1 MALKPGYWP
10 SALLLVRYSVRF
22 WSTPDSPTVYLRTV
36 YAGSLLP
43 PACCPGPSTRSA
55 QFRLAR
61 SRASVPLLNRTAEVS
76 QHTEVELSRCS
87 FLSSMP
93 LLLSGA
99 NAGLTGIA
107 GACVLLGVLASAWS
121 GCPSFCR
128 LLFRCRSDILYAC
141 LSVWRS
147 EGLSYDLPIYVCLCL
162 WTVSAVCRVPCCC
175 LM

>member
-10 SALLLVRYSVRF
+10 SALLLVRYSVHF
-22 WSTPDSPTVYLRTV
+22 WSTPDSSTVYLRTV

-93 LLLSGA
+93 LLLILRVSPVRAFCLACSPRLGLAVRRSVGCCFAAGPTSYMPVYRSG
-99 NAGLTGIA
+99 GLKGCRTIYPSM
-107 GACVLLGVLASAWS
+107 CVCVCGRFLLYV
-121 GCPSFCR
+121 GC
-128 LLFRCRSDILYAC
+128 L
-141 LSVWRS
+141 V
-147 EGLSYDLPIYVCLCL
+147 
-162 WTVSAVCRVPCCC
+162 AV
-175 LM
+175 